1 MTHKEVVEKIDTK
14 KLTNSFKYAFHGIIE
29 TMKREQNMVL
39 HLIITILVI
48 FMGLFFRISRV
59 EWLILIFTIAS
70 VLSMEVLNTA
80 IEALTD
86 LACPNKNELARA
98 AKDCAAGAVLVFAI
112 AAVIIGLVIFVP
124 YLIDFM

>member
-29 TMKREQNMVL
+29 TMKREQNMVI
-39 HLIITILVI
+39 HIIITILVI
-48 FMGLFFRISRV
+48 FMGLFFRISRF
-59 EWLILIFTIAS
+59 EWLTLIFTIAAVIS
-70 VLSMEVLNTA
+70 VEVINTS

-86 LACPNKNELARA
+86 LVSPKQNELARI
-98 AKDCAAGAVLVFAI
+98 AKDCSAGAVLVFAI
-112 AAVIIGLVIFVP
+112 ASVIIGLVIFIP